1 MLEITISMEETGE
14 FNINI
19 SEGLPLFT
27 AIGVLEIAKNILIT
41 DNANSKLE
49 KEVEQITE
57 KVQ

>member
-1 MLEITISMEETGE
+1 MLEITITMEETGE

-41 DNANSKLE
+41 NNENPKLE

-57 KVQ
+57 EVQ